1 MKKITITF
9 ITLLL
14 SFVLIGASC
23 SNAQQNQKNPDSTTT
38 KKQVAKKDKNSTSSK
53 NQPKSTTTKEK
64 TQKDTTQTLSTGD
77 KTAKKEAERADNN
90 QKLAKNTDKQ
100 KIKKKAKK
108 EALGCTDPEA
118 KNYNPNA
125 IEDDG
130 SCSYVKGCTD
140 KQAKN
145 YNPQAVK
152 SDGSCKYVKGCTD
165 KKALNYNPKAVKSDG
180 SCKYTTGCTNPE
192 ASNYDPEA
200 IKDDGSCIIKGCTD
214 PEATNYNPDAN
225 KSDGSCK
232 YAQKTYEVTRVVDGD
247 TIEINYNGSE
257 EKVRLIGLD
266 TTESKDPRKKV
277 QCFSKEASSQMRQ
290 LVSGKEV
297 KLEQGPM
304 SDNRGYYGR
313 LLRYVYLPNGTHVNA
328 WMIKQGY
335 GYSYTK
341 YPHSKQSQFEQYE
354 KEARENKRGLWA
366 DGVCEKEEVTTEDS
380 STTSYTC
387 SRNKYNCSDFDTY
400 SKAKEVYEACGGV
413 ENDVHRLDGD
423 NNGEPCESLK

>member
-1 MKKITITF
+1 MKNFKF
-9 ITLLL
+9 LLFL
-14 SFVLIGASC
+14 PFSVVLIGASC
-23 SNAQQNQKNPDSTTT
+23 SNLNKANLTNSTNQNQTTSTETNGQKT
-38 KKQVAKKDKNSTSSK
+38 KDKKQ
-53 NQPKSTTTKEK
+53 PKPTTTKEK
-64 TQKDTTQTLSTGD
+64 VEEDIAKTLSTEN
-77 KTAKKEAERADNN
+77 KTAKKEVDRVDNK
-90 QKLAKNTDKQ
+90 QKLAKNNGKQ
-100 KIKKKAKK
+100 QVKKKAKK
-108 EALGCTDPEA
+108 EAKEVSGCTNPEA
-118 KNYNPNA
+118 KNYNP
-125 IEDDG
+125 D
-130 SCSYVKGCTD
+130 
-140 KQAKN
+140 
-145 YNPQAVK
+145 
-152 SDGSCKYVKGCTD
+152 
-165 KKALNYNPKAVKSDG
+165 
-180 SCKYTTGCTNPE
+180 
-192 ASNYDPEA
+192 
-200 IKDDGSCIIKGCTD
+200 
-214 PEATNYNPDAN
+214 AT

-354 KEARENKRGLWA
+354 QQARENKRGLWA
-366 DGVCEKEEVTTEDS
+366 DGVCEKEEVTTKDGS
-380 STTSYTC
+380 STSYTC
-387 SRNKYNCSDFDTY
+387 NRNKYNCSDFDTY
-400 SKAKEVYEACGGV
+400 SEAKEVYEACGGV
-413 ENDVHRLDGD
+413 ENDVHRLDRDKDGT
-423 NNGEPCESLK
+423 PCESLQ

>member
-1 MKKITITF
+1 MKFAKLFLTASLF
-9 ITLLL
+9 IFLG
-14 SFVLIGASC
+14 SSC
-23 SNAQQNQKNPDSTTT
+23 TNPDQTNQKPNNQTSTQNQTTSTETNGQKT
-38 KKQVAKKDKNSTSSK
+38 KDKNQLEPTR
-53 NQPKSTTTKEK
+53 TKEK
-64 TQKDTTQTLSTGD
+64 VEKDTTQTLSTEN
-77 KTAKKEAERADNN
+77 KTAKREDERVDNK
-90 QKLAKNTDKQ
+90 QKLAKNLDKQ
-100 KIKKKAKK
+100 QVKKKAEK
-108 EALGCTDPEA
+108 EAQEVSGCTNPEA
-118 KNYNPNA
+118 KNYNPDA
-125 IEDDG
+125 
-130 SCSYVKGCTD
+130 T
-140 KQAKN
+140 KN
-145 YNPQAVK
+145 
-152 SDGSCKYVKGCTD
+152 DGSCKF
-165 KKALNYNPKAVKSDG
+165 A
-180 SCKYTTGCTNPE
+180 
-192 ASNYDPEA
+192 
-200 IKDDGSCIIKGCTD
+200 DD
-214 PEATNYNPDAN
+214 
-225 KSDGSCK
+225 
-232 YAQKTYEVTRVVDGD
+232 TYQVTRVIDGD

-277 QCFSKEASSQMRQ
+277 QCFSKEASSQMQQ

-354 KEARENKRGLWA
+354 QQARDNKRGLWA
-366 DGVCEKEEVTTEDS
+366 DGVCEKEEVTTEDG

-400 SKAKEVYEACGGV
+400 SEAKEVYEACGGV

-423 NNGEPCESLK
+423 SNEEPCESLK